1 MATTGEGN
9 VDGGGGSSTDE
20 WQREITV
27 VEASSIVLAAM
38 LVAVEG
44 EKGDGGSSRSGF
56 GIIMENSV
64 TGVER
69 DYDGRWLHGYRR
81 QCQQPTMTWL
91 AEEEEQRVLE
101 GDASSIV
108 QVVMLTAT
116 KGEKGDGSGI
126 GAQRRLCWRC
136 GRWDDKVD
144 RAATEALGS
153 TSKGW
158 YEQRLQLHGLQ
169 AVDEDDNSNGRCN
182 GNGDTAA
189 M

>member
-1 MATTGEGN
+1 MATAGEGN

-44 EKGDGGSSRSGF
+44 EKGDGGSGKSGF
-56 GIIMENSV
+56 GIITENSV
-64 TGVER
+64 MGVER

-81 QCQQPTMTWL
+81 QCQQPMMTWL

-108 QVVMLTAT
+108 QVVMLTAAE
-116 KGEKGDGSGI
+116 GEKGDGSGI
-126 GAQRRLCWRC
+126 GALRSIDCCSRSMGDVRRLMI
-136 GRWDDKVD
+136 
-144 RAATEALGS
+144 
-153 TSKGW
+153 
-158 YEQRLQLHGLQ
+158 
-169 AVDEDDNSNGRCN
+169 
-182 GNGDTAA
+182 AA
-189 M
+189 MKMVRNYNKVADMTMLLVVAI